1 MRSGGDNRGRLLL
14 ISLIVT
20 SLFLITLDL
29 RGVQVITGLRNS
41 SQSVLS
47 PVQSVAATIFRPVG
61 NFFSDVTQ
69 LGRSRGEIERL
80 QATNEKLRKELI
92 DRKNAD
98 AELAQLKSVLDLAG
112 TAKYKVVNAKV
123 ISLGST
129 SSFTQTITINAGTN
143 DGVRQN
149 MTVITGLGLVGVVK
163 VSYPNSALVQLATDP
178 AFKVGAR
185 VAGSQQIGILSG
197 QGTSKAVLQLLD
209 NQTTLKVGDV
219 ILARGSANNRP
230 FVPGVPIGQVT
241 TVDNAAGAVTQ
252 TADVKLYV
260 NHSSLSV
267 VAVVVSAPK
276 EDPRD
281 ALVPKR
287 PFQRQFLQLPST
299 LNHQKRQLRKC
310 LLADSFSHFQSLLS
324 FTFCKRV
331 SLANLN
337 SLVGDSHSF

>member
-29 RGVQVITGLRNS
+29 RGVQVITGLRNG
-41 SQSVLS
+41 SQSALS
-47 PVQSVAATIFRPVG
+47 PVQSVAATIFRPIG
-61 NFFSDVTQ
+61 NFFSDVAH
-69 LGRSRGEIERL
+69 LGRTRGEIEKL
-80 QATNEKLRKELI
+80 KAANEKLRQTLI
-92 DRKNAD
+92 NRKNAD

-129 SSFTQTITINAGTN
+129 SSFTQTITIDAGTN

-163 VSYPNSALVQLATDP
+163 MSYPNSALVQLATDP
-178 AFKVGAR
+178 AFRVGAR

-209 NQTTLKVGDV
+209 NQTTLKIGDV
-219 ILARGSANNRP
+219 ILARGSQHNRP
-230 FVPGVPIGQVT
+230 FVPGVPIGEVT
-241 TVDNAAGAVTQ
+241 SVDNAAGAVTQ

-260 NHSSLSV
+260 NFAALSI
-267 VAVVVSAPK
+267 VAVVVGAPLA
-276 EDPRD
+276 DPRD
-281 ALVPKR
+281 ALVPK
-287 PFQRQFLQLPST
+287 PPVPTPVPTVTIYAKPSESPT
-299 LNHQKRQLRKC
+299 P
-310 LLADSFSHFQSLLS
+310 
-324 FTFCKRV
+324 
-331 SLANLN
+331 
-337 SLVGDSHSF
+337 